1 MTSSLIFSSSHKPL
15 GFLISIILWRL
26 RAGQFLVSHVDV
38 FVHPFRKFA
47 VVKVSIL
54 KIPFTQQRMRQG
66 LSNTERYRQAF
77 KGWVA
82 DSVGEYR
89 RHASRGMIED
99 FKQVTRHGRS
109 IPVADGRQGSRRT
122 AVGYRLQAR

>member
-1 MTSSLIFSSSHKPL
+1 MTSSLIFSSSHKSL
-15 GFLISIILWRL
+15 GFLISVILWRL

-38 FVHPFRKFA
+38 FVHPFLKFA

-66 LSNTERYRQAF
+66 WSRVNSNAERYSQAF

-82 DSVGEYR
+82 DSV
-89 RHASRGMIED
+89 S
-99 FKQVTRHGRS
+99 V
-109 IPVADGRQGSRRT
+109 
-122 AVGYRLQAR
+122 